1 MKWINLCIIFALIF
15 GGGLCLALDHVMAA
29 VLLYCSGIA
38 LYRVLDNRDLL
49 PE

>member
-1 MKWINLCIIFALIF
+1 MKWINLCIVFALIF
-15 GGGLCLALDHVMAA
+15 GGGLGLALEYVMASI
-29 VLLYCSGIA
+29 LLFCSGIA